1 MLNVTL
7 ILQTTPDPAQIQH
20 IVMAMMAIL
29 PVIILV
35 FLAIVIT
42 PYWFI
47 WPWLSLLNVI
57 PLGNLVLIYV
67 LAFSDWKVIPAP
79 QAYWQPQQ
87 PYPPP
92 PPTFPPQT

>member
-1 MLNVTL
+1 
-7 ILQTTPDPAQIQH
+7 
-20 IVMAMMAIL
+20 
-29 PVIILV
+29 
-35 FLAIVIT
+35 
-42 PYWFI
+42 
-47 WPWLSLLNVI
+47 
-57 PLGNLVLIYV
+57 V